1 MGGEEAVQAGNDLY
15 PVLVEI
21 LSELQAVRA
30 DMSGLASHG
39 DMLIVSACLLLLVG
53 VVVGVILLITAISRA
68 IAPSPTVIYTTLS
81 LPQA

>member
-21 LSELQAVRA
+21 LAELQAVRA

-53 VVVGVILLITAISRA
+53 VVIGAVAAVCVGRWTR
-68 IAPSPTVIYTTLS
+68 
-81 LPQA
+81 